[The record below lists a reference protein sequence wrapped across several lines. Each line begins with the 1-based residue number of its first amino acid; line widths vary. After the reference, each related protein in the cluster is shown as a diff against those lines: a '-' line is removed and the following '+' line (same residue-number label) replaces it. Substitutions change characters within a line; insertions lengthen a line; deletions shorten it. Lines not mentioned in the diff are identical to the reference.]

1 MSAVATKKVGGDY
14 ATQLTFPAVFEEQY
28 KKNGLASQ
36 FYPEQRTAPVVL
48 SRGSGIQ
55 EDYHE
60 QKRLDAN
67 RRCLNGVKD
76 TAAST
81 ARFLRSH
88 ANYIMPK
95 PVLSQRIFANP
106 SNGNQADIYSNR
118 PVFRL
123 SGGVLRTKEG
133 QEYGMRKLKERIPQ
147 LDAIDAAKEAFLMGM
162 PSAAMG
168 AEDVGVF
175 DITAKVEL
183 YGLLTL
189 VESDVEQSTATPDT
203 VNRSQSALK
212 MMFSFIP
219 IADVSEVE
227 EVMAKVEVIQRALG
241 GIEENYEDGQG
252 DSDEGRAM
260 LKNVIYLK
268 ALFDRMRQYLV
279 RMNGVIGRP
288 RKEKEK
294 ASSIFIKS
302 LGFSELEK
310 LLPKPT
316 AAEKKAMAR
325 AAANNPSNAPEA
337 PVVDDRKYDD
347 EVLRAPVFQQSDS
360 ASSFSPSLLSPSL
373 FAPDRFEDEPE
384 FDVDQRFDRT
394 RLTDDQRQKRGE
406 ESGEYVDAPSSSAN
420 AAAQM
425 MEEERVSAMPSF
437 SDVSRGKQEAL
448 SEEVSAV
455 SALSP
460 AEQAEL
466 EKLRSTAQAD
476 QEQLE
481 RERENKRTFPEAIQF
496 MTAQSLDDQNLE
508 ATKAQL
514 KANGLY
520 LFGKATGSALKTY
533 IKANF
538 LDKGKRFTTLQNIDK
553 LEKRKKR
560 LDELEAKARGQRTVR
575 RTKRIFVDEDG
586 VPIVDESGAPMER
599 FARRPER
606 GDVSASASA
615 SSSSS
620 GMGKMGKMGKGK
632 MKRDENFF
640 ANLLKMLVGKDRN
653 VEH

>member
-1 MSAVATKKVGGDY
+1 MSAVATKKIGGDY

-28 KKNGLASQ
+28 KMNGLASQ

-133 QEYGMRKLKERIPQ
+133 QEYGLRKLKERIPQ

-162 PSAAMG
+162 PSAAMS

-189 VESDVEQSTATPDT
+189 VESDLEQSTATPDT

-373 FAPDRFEDEPE
+373 FAPDRLEDEPE

-448 SEEVSAV
+448 REEVGPAV
-455 SALSP
+455 SDSGPRIALNP

-466 EKLRSTAQAD
+466 AKLRSTAQAD

-560 LDELEAKARGQRTVR
+560 LDELEAKARGQKTVR
-575 RTKRIFVDEDG
+575 RPKIVLVDEDG
-586 VPIVDESGAPMER
+586 VPLE
-599 FARRPER
+599 
-606 GDVSASASA
+606 SASA
-615 SSSSS
+615 SSS
-620 GMGKMGKMGKGK
+620 GMGKMVKKGKGK
-632 MKRDENFF
+632 VKRDENFF

>member
-1 MSAVATKKVGGDY
+1 MSAVATKKIGGDY

-147 LDAIDAAKEAFLMGM
+147 LDAIQAAKDAFLMGM
-162 PSAAMG
+162 PVPPAG
-168 AEDVGVF
+168 VGEVGIS
-175 DITAKVEL
+175 DITTKVEL

-189 VESDVEQSTATPDT
+189 VESDVEQSNVSTTT
-203 VNRSQSALK
+203 VNRSQNILK
-212 MMFSFIP
+212 LLFSFIP
-219 IADVSEVE
+219 LADVSEVE
-227 EVMAKVEVIQRALG
+227 ETMAKIEVIQRGLG

-252 DSDEGRAM
+252 DTTAGRAEQ
-260 LKNVIYLK
+260 KNVDYLK
-268 ALFDRMRQYLV
+268 KLYDRMREYLV
-279 RMNGVIGRP
+279 RMNGVLARP

-294 ASSIFIKS
+294 ISSVFVKS

-310 LLPKPT
+310 LVPKLS
-316 AAEKKAMAR
+316 ANDKRILAEAQAR
-325 AAANNPSNAPEA
+325 NPNSEPAPM
-337 PVVDDRKYDD
+337 PVIDDEKYDVRD
-347 EVLRAPVFQQSDS
+347 PVFRQSDS
-360 ASSFSPSLLSPSL
+360 ASSFE
-373 FAPDRFEDEPE
+373 RFLPAASSFERFIPRAEEEVREDEPE

-406 ESGEYVDAPSSSAN
+406 ESGEYIDAPSSSAN

-448 SEEVSAV
+448 SEEVGPAV
-455 SALSP
+455 SDRGPRIALNP
-460 AEQAEL
+460 KEKEEL
-466 EKLRSTAQAD
+466 EKLRA
-476 QEQLE
+476 E
-481 RERENKRTFPEAIQF
+481 
-496 MTAQSLDDQNLE
+496 AQSDQASLEKAKAVISESKILPGARFITAKDLKNENLE
-508 ATKAQL
+508 ATKQQL
-514 KANGLY
+514 KANGTY
-520 LFGKATGSALKTY
+520 QGDASGEGLKKY
-533 IKANF
+533 IKRVMLGGAF
-538 LDKGKRFTTLQNIDK
+538 PFIEIRDRVE
-553 LEKRKKR
+553 EKNRR
-560 LDELEAKARGQRTVR
+560 REELEAKARRVVR
-575 RTKRIFVDEDG
+575 RPQIVVDE
-586 VPIVDESGAPMER
+586 
-599 FARRPER
+599 
-606 GDVSASASA
+606 SASASA
-615 SSSSS
+615 S

>member
-133 QEYGMRKLKERIPQ
+133 QEYGLRKLKERIPQ
-147 LDAIDAAKEAFLMGM
+147 LDAIQAAKDAFLMGM
-162 PSAAMG
+162 PVPPAG
-168 AEDVGVF
+168 VGEVGIS
-175 DITAKVEL
+175 DITTKVEL

-189 VESDVEQSTATPDT
+189 VESDVEQSNVSTTT
-203 VNRSQSALK
+203 VNRSQNILK
-212 MMFSFIP
+212 LLFSFIP
-219 IADVSEVE
+219 LADVSEVE
-227 EVMAKVEVIQRALG
+227 ETMAKIEVIQRGLG

-252 DSDEGRAM
+252 DTTAGRAEQ
-260 LKNVIYLK
+260 KNVDYLK
-268 ALFDRMRQYLV
+268 KLYDRMREYLV
-279 RMNGVIGRP
+279 RMNGVLARP

-294 ASSIFIKS
+294 ISSVFVKS

-310 LLPKPT
+310 LVPKLS
-316 AAEKKAMAR
+316 ANDKRILAEAQAR
-325 AAANNPSNAPEA
+325 NPNSEPAPM
-337 PVVDDRKYDD
+337 PVIDDEKYDVRD
-347 EVLRAPVFQQSDS
+347 PVFRQSDS
-360 ASSFSPSLLSPSL
+360 ASSFE
-373 FAPDRFEDEPE
+373 RFLPAASSFERFIPRAEEEVREDEPE

-406 ESGEYVDAPSSSAN
+406 ESGEYIDAPSSSAN

-448 SEEVSAV
+448 SEEVGPAV
-455 SALSP
+455 SDRGPRIALNP
-460 AEQAEL
+460 KEKEEL
-466 EKLRSTAQAD
+466 EKLRA
-476 QEQLE
+476 E
-481 RERENKRTFPEAIQF
+481 
-496 MTAQSLDDQNLE
+496 AQSDQASLEKAKAVISESKILPGARFITAKDLKNENLE
-508 ATKAQL
+508 ATKQQL
-514 KANGLY
+514 KANGTY
-520 LFGKATGSALKTY
+520 QGDASGEGLKKY
-533 IKANF
+533 IKRVMLGGAF
-538 LDKGKRFTTLQNIDK
+538 PFIEIRDRVE
-553 LEKRKKR
+553 EKNRR
-560 LDELEAKARGQRTVR
+560 REELEAKARRVVR
-575 RTKRIFVDEDG
+575 RPQIVVDE
-586 VPIVDESGAPMER
+586 
-599 FARRPER
+599 
-606 GDVSASASA
+606 SASASA
-615 SSSSS
+615 S